1 MSNMNHAALNALL
14 EDKNFMVE
22 MLSQET
28 AEDVQALFKKNG
40 VEFTLEEVREIGRH
54 IEELSSAEEELTDA
68 ALESVSGG
76 VVITA
81 ATAWAVAKAA
91 IAVGSA
97 GLAIYKWYKSR

>member
-54 IEELSSAEEELTDA
+54 IEELSSGEEELTDT

-91 IAVGSA
+91 IAVGAA